1 MHDKNGDKYIA
12 VFIYMSK
19 KIKDNES
26 IQPLSNLLKLGELSF
41 SVLDK
46 IPVIYKLST
55 KIKSFKEQFIEIQN
69 QSSILTL
76 PDQFNELFSKEGWIC
91 YGALSKSILENSV
104 KLGLE
109 NRIEEAKIL
118 LIDSINEE
126 SINQILLKCQTRKH
140 FESRVTLLELLKLD
154 YQEGR
159 YHACIPLLLALIDGL
174 ANDIST
180 HVGFFAEKSDLELFD
195 SITAHETGLPF
206 LKAIMNSSRK
216 TTNIEK
222 IFIPYRNGILHG
234 RDLNFANKE
243 VASKCWWALACLI
256 EWADEKLSNKQ
267 PKSPESLK
275 AILKQYQETQD
286 LSKRIDSW
294 QKRPNKSEIYWIEN
308 TPETI
313 EVDSPEHYL
322 LVFLAAWKAKQ
333 WGKMTPLLLHN
344 IEKHRGKAT
353 RETKNDY
360 QKFDLLNF
368 QIKFSEDKTP
378 AITDILTFIEYRNN
392 DKVVYSKEI
401 KISLQYADSN
411 NGSPELRGE
420 LNGQW
425 YILQASLSEIIFNNS
440 Q

>member
-1 MHDKNGDKYIA
+1 
-12 VFIYMSK
+12 MSK

-26 IQPLSNLLKLGELSF
+26 IQPLINLLELGEFSF

-46 IPVIYKLST
+46 IPFIYKLSP

-91 YGALSKSILENSV
+91 YGTLNKSILEESV

-109 NRIEEAKIL
+109 NRIEEARIL

-154 YQEGR
+154 YQAGR

-174 ANDIST
+174 ANDISA
-180 HVGFFAEKSDLELFD
+180 HIGFFAGKSNLELFE

-206 LKAIMNSSRK
+206 LKTIMNSSR
-216 TTNIEK
+216 TTTSIKE
-222 IFIPYRNGILHG
+222 ISIPYRNGILHG

-243 VASKCWWALACLI
+243 VASKCWWTLACLI
-256 EWADEKLSNKQ
+256 EWADEKRLNKQ
-267 PKSPESLK
+267 AKEPVSFQEK
-275 AILKQYQETQD
+275 LKQHQRTQD

-294 QKRPNKSEIYWIEN
+294 EKRPDKCENYWIEN
-308 TPETI
+308 TLETI
-313 EVDSPEHYL
+313 GTDSPEYFL
-322 LVFLAAWKAKQ
+322 LVFLGAWKAKQ

-344 IEKHRGKAT
+344 ISKHVGKAT
-353 RETKNDY
+353 KEVVNDY
-360 QKFDLLNF
+360 KEIELRSY
-368 QIKFSEDKTP
+368 QIKHLEDQTP
-378 AITDILTFIEYRNN
+378 SNTRILTLLEFMKNEVLHSIEIN
-392 DKVVYSKEI
+392 
-401 KISLQYADSN
+401 ISLNYADST
-411 NGSPELRGE
+411 NGLPKLRGE
-420 LNGQW
+420 ANGQW
-425 YILQASLSEIIFNNS
+425 YVLQLSLRDILFS
-440 Q
+440 